1 MNYRKNVL
9 FYRMQL
15 GGPNKYTHMKI
26 EELLAKKLSQ
36 EIDLQVLTDLLK
48 GVDTPEEEIKKHV
61 DSMTEKHEIE
71 IDRELKGGDKG
82 IHKID

>member
-1 MNYRKNVL
+1 MRKPSFIFLERSWVEAK
-9 FYRMQL
+9 
-15 GGPNKYTHMKI
+15 KYIQMTI

-36 EIDLQVLTDLLK
+36 EIDLQVLTNLLK
-48 GVDTPEEEIKKHV
+48 GIDASEEEIKKHV

-71 IDRELKGGDKG
+71 IDRELKGGNNG

>member
-1 MNYRKNVL
+1 
-9 FYRMQL
+9 
-15 GGPNKYTHMKI
+15 MKI

-61 DSMTEKHEIE
+61 DTMTEKHEIE
-71 IDRELKGGDKG
+71 IDRELKGGNNG

>member
-1 MNYRKNVL
+1 MVI
-9 FYRMQL
+9 
-15 GGPNKYTHMKI
+15 GMKI

>member
-1 MNYRKNVL
+1 M
-9 FYRMQL
+9 
-15 GGPNKYTHMKI
+15 TI
-26 EELLAKKLSQ
+26 EELLAKKISQ

-48 GVDTPEEEIKKHV
+48 GVDTLEEEIKKHV
-61 DSMTEKHEIE
+61 DTMTEKHEIE

>member
-1 MNYRKNVL
+1 M
-9 FYRMQL
+9 FYFIGCSL

-48 GVDTPEEEIKKHV
+48 GVDAPEEEIKKHV
-61 DSMTEKHEIE
+61 DTMTEKHEIE

>member
-1 MNYRKNVL
+1 M
-9 FYRMQL
+9 
-15 GGPNKYTHMKI
+15 TI

-36 EIDLQVLTDLLK
+36 EIDLQVLTNLLK
-48 GVDTPEEEIKKHV
+48 GIDASEEEIKKHV
-61 DSMTEKHEIE
+61 DSITEKHEIE

>member
-1 MNYRKNVL
+1 M
-9 FYRMQL
+9 FYFIGCSL
-15 GGPNKYTHMKI
+15 GGPNKYTPMKI

-36 EIDLQVLTDLLK
+36 EIDLEVLTNLLK

-61 DSMTEKHEIE
+61 DTMTEKHEIE

>member
-1 MNYRKNVL
+1 
-9 FYRMQL
+9 
-15 GGPNKYTHMKI
+15 MKI

-36 EIDLQVLTDLLK
+36 EIDLQVLTNLLK
-48 GVDTPEEEIKKHV
+48 GIDASEEEIKKHV
-61 DSMTEKHEIE
+61 DSITEKHEIE

>member
-1 MNYRKNVL
+1 
-9 FYRMQL
+9 
-15 GGPNKYTHMKI
+15 MKI
-26 EELLAKKLSQ
+26 EELLAKKISQ
-36 EIDLQVLTDLLK
+36 EIDLEVLTNLLK
-48 GVDTPEEEIKKHV
+48 GIGTPEDEIKKHV

>member
-1 MNYRKNVL
+1 M
-9 FYRMQL
+9 
-15 GGPNKYTHMKI
+15 TI

-36 EIDLQVLTDLLK
+36 EIDLQVLTNLLK
-48 GVDTPEEEIKKHV
+48 GIDASEEEIKKHV

-71 IDRELKGGDKG
+71 IDRELKGGNNG

>member
-1 MNYRKNVL
+1 
-9 FYRMQL
+9 L
-15 GGPNKYTHMKI
+15 GGPKKYIQMTI

-36 EIDLQVLTDLLK
+36 EIDLQVLTNLLK
-48 GVDTPEEEIKKHV
+48 GIDASEEEIKKHV

>member
-1 MNYRKNVL
+1 M
-9 FYRMQL
+9 
-15 GGPNKYTHMKI
+15 TI

-36 EIDLQVLTDLLK
+36 EIDLQVLTGLLK
-48 GVDTPEEEIKKHV
+48 GIDASEEEIKKHV

>member
-1 MNYRKNVL
+1 MR
-9 FYRMQL
+9 
-15 GGPNKYTHMKI
+15 I

-36 EIDLQVLTDLLK
+36 EIDLEVLTNLLK
-48 GVDTPEEEIKKHV
+48 GIDASEEEIKKHV
-61 DSMTEKHEIE
+61 DTMTEKHEIE

>member
-1 MNYRKNVL
+1 M
-9 FYRMQL
+9 
-15 GGPNKYTHMKI
+15 TI

-36 EIDLQVLTDLLK
+36 EIDLQVLTNLLK
-48 GVDTPEEEIKKHV
+48 GIDASEEEIKKHV

>member
-1 MNYRKNVL
+1 
-9 FYRMQL
+9 
-15 GGPNKYTHMKI
+15 MKI
-26 EELLAKKLSQ
+26 EELLAKKISQ
-36 EIDLQVLTDLLK
+36 EIDLQVLTNLLK
-48 GVDTPEEEIKKHV
+48 GIDASEEEIKKHV

>member
-1 MNYRKNVL
+1 MR
-9 FYRMQL
+9 
-15 GGPNKYTHMKI
+15 I

-36 EIDLQVLTDLLK
+36 EIDLEVLTNLLK
-48 GVDTPEEEIKKHV
+48 GIDASEEEIKKHV

-71 IDRELKGGDKG
+71 IDRELKGGNNG

>member
-1 MNYRKNVL
+1 M
-9 FYRMQL
+9 
-15 GGPNKYTHMKI
+15 TI

-36 EIDLQVLTDLLK
+36 EIDLQVLTNLLK
-48 GVDTPEEEIKKHV
+48 GIEASEEEIKKHV

>member
-1 MNYRKNVL
+1 
-9 FYRMQL
+9 
-15 GGPNKYTHMKI
+15 MKI

-36 EIDLQVLTDLLK
+36 EIDLQVLTNLLK
-48 GVDTPEEEIKKHV
+48 GIEASEEEIKKHV

>member
-1 MNYRKNVL
+1 M
-9 FYRMQL
+9 
-15 GGPNKYTHMKI
+15 GGPKKYTHMKI
-26 EELLAKKLSQ
+26 EEPLAKKLSQ
-36 EIDLQVLTDLLK
+36 EIDLQVLTNLLK
-48 GVDTPEEEIKKHV
+48 GIDASEEEIKKHV

>member
-1 MNYRKNVL
+1 M
-9 FYRMQL
+9 
-15 GGPNKYTHMKI
+15 TI

-36 EIDLQVLTDLLK
+36 EIDLQVLTLLLK
-48 GVDTPEEEIKKHV
+48 GIDASEEEIKKHV

>member
-1 MNYRKNVL
+1 MR
-9 FYRMQL
+9 
-15 GGPNKYTHMKI
+15 I

-36 EIDLQVLTDLLK
+36 EIDLEVLTNLLK
-48 GVDTPEEEIKKHV
+48 GIDASEEEIKKHV

>member
-1 MNYRKNVL
+1 M
-9 FYRMQL
+9 
-15 GGPNKYTHMKI
+15 GGPNKYTPMKI

-61 DSMTEKHEIE
+61 DTMTEKHEIE
-71 IDRELKGGDKG
+71 IDRDLKGGDKG